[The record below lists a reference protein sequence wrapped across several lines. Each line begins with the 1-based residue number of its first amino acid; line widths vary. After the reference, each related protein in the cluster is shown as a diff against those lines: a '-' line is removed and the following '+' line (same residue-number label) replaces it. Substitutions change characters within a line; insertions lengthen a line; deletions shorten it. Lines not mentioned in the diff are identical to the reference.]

1 MKNEKEMI
9 KYISN
14 LINHAKYYFGED
26 SDYIAS
32 FLINHGVRINMTDKR
47 LIEINNIDY

>member
-26 SDYIAS
+26 SEHIAS
-32 FLINHGVRINMTDKR
+32 FLINHGVRINMTNKR
-47 LIEINNIDY
+47 LMEINNSNY

>member
-32 FLINHGVRINMTDKR
+32 FLINHGVRINMTNKR